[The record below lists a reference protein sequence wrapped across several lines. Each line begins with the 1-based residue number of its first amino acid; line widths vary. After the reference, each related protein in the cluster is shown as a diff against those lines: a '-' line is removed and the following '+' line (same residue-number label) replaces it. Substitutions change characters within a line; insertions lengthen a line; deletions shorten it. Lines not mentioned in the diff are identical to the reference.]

1 MLKILAVLA
10 LFASSYQFALAQTI
24 PTPKEHFGFAIGDDY
39 NLATYTQTEA
49 YFKKLAASDRV
60 KLNDMGLTEEGR
72 HQYMLIVTSPENHK
86 KLDHYKEISV
96 KMARA
101 EGITEDQAK
110 AMAAEGKAIVW
121 IDGGLH
127 ATEVVGAHQLIQTLY
142 KVVTS
147 TDPETIRILDKVVIL
162 FVHANPDGQELV
174 SNWYMRNP
182 KPEKRSLEHLPRLYQ
197 KYIGHDNNRD
207 FFIMNMKETQN
218 MGRQLF
224 IEWIPQIMYNH
235 HQSGP
240 AGSVL
245 AGPPYRDPF
254 NYVFDPMMITG
265 IDAVGASMINR
276 LNAENKPGYTR
287 LGGSVFST
295 WYNGGLR
302 TTTHFHNMIGLLT
315 EIVGGPNPSDIP
327 VVPSRLIPNNNTPFP
342 VTPQKWYF
350 KNSIDYSV
358 SLNYAVLD
366 YASRHSDQLLYNIY
380 KMGKNSTDRGS
391 ADYWTPFPA
400 KIEAINTA
408 FKNRPKKTEAAGPDA
423 FGLTGPGIPMK
434 YYDSIFRVPSQRDPR
449 GFVIPAD
456 QADFPTAVKFINALL
471 KTGIRVEKAKT
482 DFSVQNKK
490 YPAGSYIVKTN
501 QAFRPHIIDMFEPQD
516 HPNDFQY
523 PGGPP
528 VRPYDAAGW
537 TLAYQMGVKFDR
549 FLEDFNGPFEQVP
562 YGELQNPIA
571 KLDGLTATGGYIL
584 NSKTNNSFVAVNDLL
599 KEGAEVYRLP
609 EGVTGKNTIPA
620 GSFYVPSNAKSKKV
634 LEKDGAD
641 LGLVVTGV
649 SKAPET
655 LAKVSAPRIAL
666 WDAYGGSMPSGWIRW
681 LMEQYH
687 FNADIIYSKTI
698 DAGDLNKKYDVIVFV
713 TRAIP
718 GLGKETNDEF
728 GFARKDPKEE
738 DIPTEFHNTMGK
750 ITAEKSIPQL
760 KRFLENGG
768 KIVTI
773 GTSSNLAYHLGI
785 PVKNALTEIANGGVE
800 RNLPNDKYYVPGSI
814 LRMKLDSTQSATWGM
829 SNQADVYFENSP
841 VFKLAPEA
849 VSQGKVKPLAWFGEE
864 NPLRSGWAWGAT
876 YLKGGVVAFEAPVG
890 KGKLYSFTPEIT
902 FRAQAQGTFKLLFN
916 ELVSVE
922 EIPKNVKLDSK
933 K

>member
-1 MLKILAVLA
+1 
-10 LFASSYQFALAQTI
+10 
-24 PTPKEHFGFAIGDDY
+24 
-39 NLATYTQTEA
+39 
-49 YFKKLAASDRV
+49 
-60 KLNDMGLTEEGR
+60 
-72 HQYMLIVTSPENHK
+72 
-86 KLDHYKEISV
+86 
-96 KMARA
+96 
-101 EGITEDQAK
+101 
-110 AMAAEGKAIVW
+110 
-121 IDGGLH
+121 
-127 ATEVVGAHQLIQTLY
+127 
-142 KVVTS
+142 
-147 TDPETIRILDKVVIL
+147 
-162 FVHANPDGQELV
+162 LV

-182 KPEKRSLEHLPRLYQ
+182 KPEKRSMDHLPRLYQ

-224 IEWIPQIMYNH
+224 VEWIPQIMYNH

-327 VVPSRLIPNNNTPFP
+327 VVPSRLVPNNNTPNP

-350 KNSIDYSV
+350 KQSIDYSV

-380 KMGKNSTDRGS
+380 RMGKNSIERGS
-391 ADYWTPFPA
+391 ANYWTPYPA
-400 KIEAINTA
+400 KIEAITTA
-408 FKNRPKKTEAAGPDA
+408 FKNRPKKTETAGPDA

-434 YYDSIFRVPSQRDPR
+434 YYDSIFKVPAQRDPR

-456 QADFPTAVKFINALL
+456 QADFPTAVKFINALI

-482 DFSVQNKK
+482 DFTVQNKK
-490 YPAGSYIVKTN
+490 YPAGSFIVKTN
-501 QAFRPHIIDMFEPQD
+501 QAFRPHVIDMFEPQD

-537 TLAYQMGVKFDR
+537 TLAFQMGVKADR
-549 FLEDFNGPFEQVP
+549 FLEDFTGPFEQVP
-562 YGELQNPIA
+562 YGELQSPKGSIDA
-571 KLDGLTATGGYIL
+571 SSVAGYIL
-584 NSKTNNSFVAVNDLL
+584 NAKTNNSFVAVNDLL
-599 KEGAEVYRLP
+599 KGGSEVYRLP
-609 EGVTGKNTIPA
+609 EGLADKKNIPV
-620 GSFYVPSNAKSKKV
+620 GSFYVPANAKSKAT
-634 LEKDGAD
+634 LEKDAAE
-641 LGLVVTGV
+641 LGLTVTSV
-649 SKAPET
+649 SKIPADG

-687 FNADIIYSKTI
+687 FNADILYSKDI
-698 DAGDLNKKYDVIVFV
+698 DAGDLKKKYDVIIFV

-718 GLGKETNDEF
+718 GMGKETTDEY
-728 GFARKDPKEE
+728 GFARKEAKEE
-738 DIPTEFHNTMGK
+738 EIPAEWHKTMGK
-750 ITAEKSIPQL
+750 ITADKSIPQL
-760 KRFLENGG
+760 KKFLEAGG

-773 GTSSNLAYHLGI
+773 GTSANLAYHLGL
-785 PVKNALTEIANGGVE
+785 PVKNALTEIGAGGVE
-800 RNLPNDKYYVPGSI
+800 KNLPNDKYYVPGSI

-829 SNQADVYFENSP
+829 PNQTDVYFENSP

-849 VSQGKVKPLAWFGEE
+849 VAQGKVKPLAWFGEE
-864 NPLRSGWAWGAT
+864 NPLRSGWAWGAS

-890 KGKLYSFTPEIT
+890 KGTLYSFTPEIT

-916 ELVSVE
+916 GLYTVDEV
-922 EIPKNVKLDSK
+922 PKKVKLDSK